1 MEVSNILKDRM
12 AKLPAL
18 LSVSKGD
25 FIKKIGITRS
35 SYSSLIN
42 GKTSPS
48 FKTCKLLLKEYPVN
62 PYWFFFGHGNALISQ
77 ESHQRMMLEHPESD
91 QTLTGLQEQ
100 INELRKMML
109 DYTARLEALEKR
121 S

>member
-1 MEVSNILKDRM
+1 MN
-12 AKLPAL
+12 KLPAL
-18 LSVSKGD
+18 LDVSKGE
-25 FIKKIGITRS
+25 FLSKIDITRA
-35 SYSSLIN
+35 SYSRLTS

-62 PYWFFFGHGNALISQ
+62 PYWFFFGHGDALISQ
-77 ESHQRMMLEHPESD
+77 ESHQRLMLEHPESD
-91 QTLTGLQEQ
+91 QTLSGLQEQ

-109 DYTARLEALEKR
+109 DYTARLEALENR

>member
-1 MEVSNILKDRM
+1 MELKDRFE
-12 AKLPAL
+12 KLPSL
-18 LSVSKGD
+18 LNVRIQAFIDSVK
-25 FIKKIGITRS
+25 ITRQTYGRLRS
-35 SYSSLIN
+35 
-42 GKTSPS
+42 GKSKPS
-48 FKTCKLLLKEYPVN
+48 FDTCKLVLEKYPVN